1 MKFTHVPCP
10 NDLNPSRPTF
20 PITARRSRWTQ
31 LAPTATSTTTINTTD
46 QGATRVTSPDIVPGP
61 RARFGHSAV
70 LVKTDGEVS
79 SRMVIFGGTNGL
91 QTFNDIHSLIIPSNH
106 HATTQGSK
114 VVPLLWRNMTDV
126 VDKDSGAWPP
136 ERAEHAASVFSGA
149 SGYTYMAIYGGRTDG
164 TVLNDL
170 WLFELDLMSAADQL
184 QKKSR
189 GWIHRGRGTE
199 IIGTYLTSS
208 LRFPLDVWPSLAQS
222 IASLGFNYWA
232 TPAKSFPPRF
242 GHIMA
247 TLETSAAVDSWEG
260 EDHLGAL
267 ATSQAMMIFSGSS
280 ATEVVSGKSHTRH
293 GLIKG
298 VDGGKDP
305 MLFYV
310 CPEANMACAQP
321 VFQGS

>member
-1 MKFTHVPCP
+1 
-10 NDLNPSRPTF
+10 
-20 PITARRSRWTQ
+20 
-31 LAPTATSTTTINTTD
+31 
-46 QGATRVTSPDIVPGP
+46 
-61 RARFGHSAV
+61 
-70 LVKTDGEVS
+70 
-79 SRMVIFGGTNGL
+79 MVIFGGTNGL